1 MRAVRTLVDFARPHT
16 VIATTVQVVTIL
28 LIVAERRAFTL
39 EAAGLAGLTLAA
51 CLALNLYVVGLNQLT
66 DVPID
71 QINKP
76 WLPVAAGTLSPRG
89 GRLLVGG
96 AAGLALVLA
105 ALGGPYLLL
114 TVALIMLI
122 GTAYSLPPTRLKRF
136 PVAAALS
143 IAAARGVIAN
153 VGLALHYSQHLGGSV
168 PALTLVVLGVF
179 FFGFGLV
186 IAIYKDL
193 PDDAGD
199 RRYQIETF
207 TTRLGARRAL
217 NIGRAVLTAC
227 YALPIALAL
236 AGLPRADAL
245 FLLVSHTLIVA
256 AFWVASARVDLGQ
269 QRSITS
275 FYMFLWALFYAEF
288 GVLSVYALT
297 GGVA

>member
-1 MRAVRTLVDFARPHT
+1 MRALRTLVGFARPHT
-16 VIATTVQVVTIL
+16 VLATTVQVATIL

-39 EAAGLAGLTLAA
+39 EALALAALTLVA

-71 QINKP
+71 LVNKP
-76 WLPVAAGTLSPRG
+76 WLPVASGALSARD
-89 GRLLVGG
+89 GRLLVAG
-96 AAGLALVLA
+96 AAALALGLA
-105 ALGGPYLLL
+105 ALSGPYLLL
-114 TVALIMLI
+114 TVVSIMLI

-153 VGLALHYSQHLGGSV
+153 VGLGLHYSQRLGGEL
-168 PALTLVVLGVF
+168 PALTLAVLGVF

-199 RRYQIETF
+199 RLHHIETF
-207 TTRLGARRAL
+207 TTRLGPRRAL
-217 NIGRAVLTAC
+217 GLGRTVLTLC
-227 YALPIALAL
+227 YALPIGLAL
-236 AGLPRADAL
+236 VGLPRGDAL
-245 FLLVSHTLIVA
+245 FLLVSHSVIVA
-256 AFWVASARVDLGQ
+256 AFWVACSRVDLGQ
-269 QRSITS
+269 QRSISS
-275 FYMFLWALFYAEF
+275 FYMFLWTLFYAEF
-288 GVLSVYALT
+288 GVLSIYALS

>member
-1 MRAVRTLVDFARPHT
+1 MRALSTLVGFARPHT
-16 VIATTVQVVTIL
+16 VVATTVQVVTIL
-28 LIVAERRAFTL
+28 LIVAERGAFTP
-39 EAAGLAGLTLAA
+39 EALSLAALTLGA

-76 WLPVAAGTLSPRG
+76 WLPVASGALSPRD
-89 GRLLVGG
+89 GRLLVAG
-96 AAGLALVLA
+96 AAALALALA
-105 ALGGPYLLL
+105 ALGGPFLLL
-114 TVALIMLI
+114 TVVAIMLI

-153 VGLALHYSQHLGGSV
+153 VGLGLHYSQRLGGEL
-168 PALTLVVLGVF
+168 PALTLAVLGVF

-199 RRYQIETF
+199 RLHRIETF
-207 TTRLGARRAL
+207 TTRLGPRRAL
-217 NIGRAVLTAC
+217 GLGRTVLTLC
-227 YALPIALAL
+227 YTLPIGLAL
-236 AGLPRADAL
+236 AGLPRGDAL
-245 FLLVSHTLIVA
+245 FLLVSHALIVA
-256 AFWVASARVDLGQ
+256 AFWVACSRVDLGQ
-269 QRSITS
+269 QRSIS
-275 FYMFLWALFYAEF
+275 AFYMFLWTLFYAEF
-288 GVLSVYALT
+288 GVLSIYALS

>member
-1 MRAVRTLVDFARPHT
+1 MRALRTLLDFARPHT

-28 LIVAERRAFTL
+28 LIVAERRAFTP
-39 EAAGLAGLTLAA
+39 EAAALAVVTLAA

-71 QINKP
+71 RVNKP
-76 WLPVAAGTLSPRG
+76 WLPLAAGALSPRAA
-89 GRLLVGG
+89 RLLVAG
-96 AAGLALVLA
+96 AGVLALSIS
-105 ALGGPYLLL
+105 ALSGPPLLL
-114 TVALIMLI
+114 TVGLIMLI
-122 GTAYSLPPTRLKRF
+122 GTAYSLPPARLKRF

-153 VGLALHYSQHLGGSV
+153 VGLGLHYSRQLGGDL
-168 PALTLVVLGVF
+168 PALTLAVLGLF

-199 RRYQIETF
+199 RLHQIETF
-207 TTRLGARRAL
+207 TTRLGPRRAL
-217 NIGRAVLTAC
+217 GLGRAVLTAC
-227 YALPIALAL
+227 YALPIGLAL
-236 AGLPRADAL
+236 FRLPAGDAV
-245 FLLVSHTLIVA
+245 FLLVSHALIVA
-256 AFWVASARVDLGQ
+256 AFWVACSRVDLGQ

-275 FYMFLWALFYAEF
+275 FYMFLWTLFYAEF
-288 GVLSVYALT
+288 GVLSIYALS